1 MEKMIKL
8 KEVRKEK
15 GFSRRELSLLS
26 GVAEVTIMSLE
37 EGVNNINDIK
47 LSTLLKLSKALK
59 IKPSALL
66 NDDIAK
72 WLK

>member
-59 IKPSALL
+59 VKPSALL